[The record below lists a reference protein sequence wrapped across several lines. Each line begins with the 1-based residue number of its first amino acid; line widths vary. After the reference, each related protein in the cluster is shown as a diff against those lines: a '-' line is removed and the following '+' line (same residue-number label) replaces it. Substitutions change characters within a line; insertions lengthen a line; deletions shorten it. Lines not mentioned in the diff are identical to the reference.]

1 MKKFTKIGIV
11 VAIII
16 LIGIIIWI
24 SSFRK
29 SHDNGN
35 LANMG
40 LVIEQD
46 GVIYYNKYEKGIF
59 ASKNGKEKQLT
70 EETAYSLTF
79 FDDKIYYITVADF
92 SNVVIKSVD
101 KNGEN
106 LKTIATIYTSL
117 SKFFIQENRIY
128 YATNKGN
135 GGIACLDLQGQNE
148 VIVVNESVQDF
159 CVVDKTI
166 FYTNGANQIC
176 KTSTSAKSICLA
188 EEPKAQKI
196 QVVGKWIYY
205 FNENENALFRLS
217 KDGKKDELVSVL
229 VKNET
234 YNVAGNYVYYFDE
247 EAFKIAR
254 MKIGKSNQCNDIASI
269 STAKTKINVTKNQLY
284 YLDRSQDE
292 GQTYQIYRVK
302 LNGDEAEKIEY

>member
-1 MKKFTKIGIV
+1 MKRITKIVILFV
-11 VAIII
+11 VII
-16 LIGIIIWI
+16 LIGMIIGMSF
-24 SSFRK
+24 SSK
-29 SHDNGN
+29 AKDNGN

-70 EETAYSLTF
+70 DETAYSLTF
-79 FDDKIYYITVADF
+79 LDNKIYYLTVADF

-117 SKFFIQENRIY
+117 SKFFIQDDHIY
-128 YATNKGN
+128 YATNKEN
-135 GGIACLDLQGQNE
+135 GGIARFDLQGQNE
-148 VIVVNESVQDF
+148 TIVVNESVQDF

-188 EEPKAQKI
+188 EESKARKI

-234 YNVAGNYVYYFDE
+234 YNVAGKYVYYFDE

-254 MKIGKSNQCNDIASI
+254 MKIGKSNQCDDIVSVN
-269 STAKTKINVTKNQLY
+269 TAKTKINVTKNQLY
-284 YLDRSQDE
+284 YLDKSQDE

-302 LNGDEAEKIEY
+302 LNGDETQKIEY

>member
-29 SHDNGN
+29 SRDNGN

-79 FDDKIYYITVADF
+79 FEDKIYYITVADF
-92 SNVVIKSVD
+92 SNVVIKSID

-148 VIVVNESVQDF
+148 TIVVNESVQDF

-247 EAFKIAR
+247 EASKIAR
-254 MKIGKSNQCNDIASI
+254 MKIGKSNQCDDIASI